1 MTGRDKQNWL
11 RMWRNDQTDFH
22 QQAVNPLLMRF
33 WGSLALDQ
41 PSRIFV
47 PLCGK
52 SLDLLWLAEQG
63 HEVVGVELSPVAVKA
78 FFEENGLTPR
88 VCRRKNYSV
97 WEYGRLKILCG
108 DFFALTPADLGPIDV
123 VYDRAALTA
132 LPEQV
137 RKQYV
142 AHMRRIVPE
151 ECSIFLLTIED
162 GRQED
167 ETSLLLASGESVD
180 EEIEALYALYFVIQI
195 AHTEAGWESDP
206 ESPGSAEIAVS
217 HKVYRLRP
225 RT

>member
-22 QQAVNPLLMRF
+22 QQAVNPLLVRF

-52 SLDLLWLAEQG
+52 SLDLLWLSEQG

-78 FFEENGLTPR
+78 FFDESGLTPHVR
-88 VCRRKNYSV
+88 RRKNYTV
-97 WEYGRLKILCG
+97 WEHGRLKILCG
-108 DFFALTPADLGPIDV
+108 DFFALTSNDLGPIDV

-142 AHMRRIVPE
+142 AHMRDIVPVD
-151 ECSIFLLTIED
+151 CSIFLLTIED
-162 GRQED
+162 GCQEE
-167 ETSLLLASGESVD
+167 ETSLLSVSCEAVD
-180 EEIEALYALYFVIQI
+180 DEIETLYAPHFVIQI
-195 AHTEAGWESDP
+195 AHTEAAWESDP
-206 ESPGSAEIAVS
+206 ACPGSSAIAVS

-225 RT
+225 R